1 MNEEKLNEVGKL
13 TDVGIKDITTNK
25 IGRKI
30 TLIYYYLIQ
39 LGLLTISG
47 FVGYLF
53 GLNGK
58 YCANYPYCGFD
69 QNYIFWPILMVLAHG
84 GNFGLSYGLRKT
96 NKLTMKK
103 GASTKIS
110 PYYVYPVVFLNFV
123 LSVLFFLSIYHLM
136 ITSNIFTTTS
146 RYGVYTKKKN
156 VFYNKW
162 AKNNLWLSKININQ
176 GVDEDKRR

>member
-13 TDVGIKDITTNK
+13 TDVGTKDITKNK

-39 LGLLTISG
+39 LGLLFISG

-58 YCANYPYCGFD
+58 YCAIYPHCGFD
-69 QNYIFWPILMVLAHG
+69 KNYIFGPILMVLAHG
-84 GNFGLSYGLRKT
+84 GNLGLSYGLRKT

-103 GASTKIS
+103 GAKTKIS

-136 ITSNIFTTTS
+136 VYDIFTATA
-146 RYGVYTKKKN
+146 RYGVYTKKKS

-162 AKNNLWLSKININQ
+162 VKNNL
-176 GVDEDKRR
+176 

>member
-1 MNEEKLNEVGKL
+1 MNEEKLNEIGKL
-13 TDVGIKDITTNK
+13 AEVESKDITTNK

-58 YCANYPYCGFD
+58 YCTNYPHCGFD
-69 QNYIFWPILMVLAHG
+69 QNYIFGPILMVLAHG

-103 GASTKIS
+103 RANTKIS

-136 ITSNIFTTTS
+136 ITSDIFTATT
-146 RYGVYTKKKN
+146 RYGVYTKKKITR
-156 VFYNKW
+156 
-162 AKNNLWLSKININQ
+162 NNRK
-176 GVDEDKRR
+176 GKRYYV